1 MITEGFNDFFVN
13 VGPKLASSIPS
24 TINFFSE
31 YLSNPIKQNFIFA
44 NVTPETI
51 FETLSLLKSKVS
63 CGKDNISTKLLKDI
77 MPSVIFPV
85 FYLFNL
91 YLITRFLPDSFKCAK
106 VIPIFKSGAPHVIS
120 QIIDPSVY
128 FLHFRNYWKSWVL
141 VKCSDL

>member
-1 MITEGFNDFFVN
+1 MIFFVN

-51 FETLSLLKSKVS
+51 FETLSLLKNKIS
-63 CGKDNISTKLLKDI
+63 CGKDHISTKLLKDI

-106 VIPIFKSGAPHVIS
+106 VIPIFK
-120 QIIDPSVY
+120 
-128 FLHFRNYWKSWVL
+128 
-141 VKCSDL
+141 